1 MRGWIRFA
9 LVIAALVPGLLWGV
23 DGMNP
28 SAGELEPIGIFD
40 GRTDVGRIDRP
51 GSVDYD
57 TTTQVY
63 LVEGSGQNMWS
74 DHDDFYVV
82 WKKLHGD
89 FIVRS
94 RVEFEGE
101 GVHPHRKL
109 GWIARSGLEPDSAHV
124 ALAVHGD
131 GLTALQFR
139 RAAGAETEEVR
150 SSVTGPDVI
159 QLVRRDQTF
168 TMSVARFG
176 DAFSEQKLTDLDLG
190 SEIYVGLFV
199 CSHDEKVS
207 ERALFR
213 NVRVVVPAPDDLV
226 PYQDYL
232 GSRLEI
238 LQVESGHRRIVH
250 TTQDSLQA
258 PNWTPDDEALI
269 YNRNGYLYRFGLHH
283 GDVERLDTGF
293 ATNNNN
299 DHVLS
304 FDGTMLAISH
314 HDAAQDNQSIV
325 YTLPAT
331 GGTPKQITPTGP
343 SYLHGWSP
351 DGRFL
356 IYTAARGGDYDI
368 YRISADGGEE
378 QNLTESPGLDD
389 GSEYSP
395 DGDWIYFNSVRSGTM
410 EIWRMRPDGSRPE
423 QLTDDELNNWFSH
436 VSPDGK
442 SIAFLS
448 YSAAV
453 APADHPFYQEV
464 YLRLMSAE
472 GGEPHVI
479 AYLYGGQGTINVP
492 SWAPDS
498 RRLAFVSN
506 SDDIEP

>member
-1 MRGWIRFA
+1 
-9 LVIAALVPGLLWGV
+9 
-23 DGMNP
+23 
-28 SAGELEPIGIFD
+28 
-40 GRTDVGRIDRP
+40 
-51 GSVDYD
+51 
-57 TTTQVY
+57 
-63 LVEGSGQNMWS
+63 MWS
-74 DHDDFYVV
+74 DRDDFFFV
-82 WKKLHGD
+82 WRKLSGD
-89 FIVRS
+89 FILRA
-94 RVEFEGE
+94 RADFEGE

-109 GWIARSGLEPDSAHV
+109 GWIVRSDLQPNSPHIS
-124 ALAVHGD
+124 LAVHGD

-139 RAAGAETEEVR
+139 NTAGAETQEVR

-159 QLVRRDQTF
+159 QLARTGSSF

-176 DAFSEQKLTDLDLG
+176 EVFTSDEVRELDLG
-190 SEIYVGLFV
+190 FEVYVGLFV
-199 CSHDEKVS
+199 CSHDETVS

-213 NVRVVVPAPDDLV
+213 NVRIVVPAPDDLV

-238 LQVESGHRRIVH
+238 LDVENGHRKVVH
-250 TTQDSLQA
+250 TTADSLQA
-258 PNWTPDDEALI
+258 PNWTPDGKTLI
-269 YNRNGYLYRFGLHH
+269 YNRNGLLYQFDLEDKRAQ
-283 GDVERLDTGF
+283 VLDTGF

-314 HDAAQDNQSIV
+314 HDAEQDHQSIV

-351 DGRFL
+351 DGKYL

-368 YRISADGGEE
+368 YRISAAGGEE
-378 QNLTESPGLDD
+378 LNLTKSPGLDD

-395 DGDWIYFNSVRSGTM
+395 DGGWIYFNSVRSGSM
-410 EIWRMRPDGSRPE
+410 EIWRMRPDGSQPE
-423 QLTDDELNNWFSH
+423 QLTDDELNNWFPH

-453 APADHPFYQEV
+453 DPGDHPFYKEV
-464 YLRLMSAE
+464 YLRLMSAA
-472 GGEPHVI
+472 GGEARVI

-492 SWAPDS
+492 SWAGDS

-506 SDDIEP
+506 SDGVQP